1 MDSLFCLSETLERS
15 NPDFSSI
22 RALSINN
29 EPWFVGIDVAQVL
42 GYSNTRDALNRHID
56 NDDRGGGNHNPLRR
70 SGNGHHQRI
79 RPVLPDSV

>member
-1 MDSLFCLSETLERS
+1 MDSLFCLSETLECS

-56 NDDRGGGNHNPLRR
+56 NDDRGGRESQPPPAFRKWSSSTNP
-70 SGNGHHQRI
+70 SCT
-79 RPVLPDSV
+79 P